1 MISELSGTGSER
13 GSPFSVTVRIGT
25 ELRPYVGI
33 FAVLLFWYQQTVSI
47 DTTNN
52 SDTVYNEITI
62 HLRGRPEMQ
71 GCDAIDETFMIPRLA
86 PHDSDMRTFW
96 YKRKIDC
103 RYSFFPEVVSYR

>member
-1 MISELSGTGSER
+1 MNAELSGSGSGRE
-13 GSPFSVTVRIGT
+13 GPFSVTVRIET

-33 FAVLLFWYQQTVSI
+33 FAVLLFWYRQTVSI

-52 SDTVYNEITI
+52 SDRIYTEITI

-71 GCDAIDETFMIPRLA
+71 ECEVIDVTFTIPRLA
-86 PHDSDMRTFW
+86 SHDTDTRTFG

-103 RYSFFPEVVSYR
+103 RYSFFSEVVSYR